1 MSEKIIQQTFTLDEM
16 NDAQRKLWQLNLDLS
31 RAISLNPGSKA
42 AELGSARM
50 RKVHMALGS
59 SDTEISEI
67 IKSGPPQGSYARA
80 FGPGKPPLEPRHHDR
95 ITRQLPDDDPDYGST
110 SLELKYRPVRRTVI
124 KEGKDIGKEVLFLDS
139 QNPHYVAN
147 IVRLVDTMQPA
158 SRPIHNETE
167 TFDEFYA
174 GKSFLSVEEFNYSV
188 EPEVSIAHRID
199 RTVPWYAEVGD
210 LTIDDILQRLN
221 SHLGFIA
228 SSVLPEANEYNS
240 QTDKVA

>member
-1 MSEKIIQQTFTLDEM
+1 MSEKLIQRTFTLDEM
-16 NDAQRKLWQLNLDLS
+16 TDVQRKLWQSNLDLS
-31 RAISLNPGSKA
+31 RAISLHPSGKA
-42 AELGSARM
+42 AETESTRM
-50 RKVHMALGS
+50 RKVHAALGC
-59 SDTEISEI
+59 SDSEI
-67 IKSGPPQGSYARA
+67 AEIVKSGAPKGSYAHA
-80 FGPGKPPLEPRHHDR
+80 FGAGKPPLEPRLHDR
-95 ITRQLPDDDPDYGST
+95 VTRQLPDDDPDYGST

-124 KEGKDIGKEVLFLDS
+124 KEGKNIGKEVLFLDR

-147 IVRLVDTMQPA
+147 IVRLVDAKQPA

-167 TFDEFYA
+167 TLDEFYA

-188 EPEVSIAHRID
+188 EPEISIAHRID

-228 SSVLPEANEYNS
+228 SSVIPEINGS
-240 QTDKVA
+240 FGQSDKVA